1 MRAQNSCC
9 DAATQWMERR
19 PGATVA
25 WGRGASSDCQTLA
38 LDAVRRRRFGQ
49 QRPNVLPGLLLF
61 LTTVAACTSGT
72 TATCRVD
79 GDCASRHCGPDGE
92 CQDYALADPDAA
104 DASPRFG
111 DASGDVAGQGDSA
124 TTSTD
129 AATAGADSVA
139 SVDSEVAG
147 DDTSG
152 SGDTGAGDAGVPPW
166 TCVPNH
172 DGRVDRIEIHFAPN
186 LSAPFR
192 VASDA
197 SFQPQ
202 GQAGSDGKP
211 VWDLASALA
220 SDKDVQVGTE
230 PVAGRWFSADFAGA
244 TYAARLAV
252 DSPLLGVFEA
262 TGDALLL
269 RGVVSPDD
277 GLLATKLVYDPPA
290 KVLAFPLQEGTSFA
304 SSSIV
309 TGKKDGVYALWNESW
324 TSVADHRG
332 IVQTPYGNFPSL
344 RVRTTLTRKVGILE
358 YVTRSFAWVAECY
371 GTVASAR
378 SKLDEPALEFTTA
391 EELRRLAVPK

>member
-1 MRAQNSCC
+1 MRLQPSCC
-9 DAATQWMERR
+9 DAATRTAT
-19 PGATVA
+19 PGPAA
-25 WGRGASSDCQTLA
+25 DAGASAGARSWRRAWLLSA
-38 LDAVRRRRFGQ
+38 LI
-49 QRPNVLPGLLLF
+49 
-61 LTTVAACTSGT
+61 TSIVAGCADGSV
-72 TATCRVD
+72 ATCRVD
-79 GDCASRHCGPDGE
+79 GDCASRRCGPDGL
-92 CQDYALADPDAA
+92 CLDYSLADPDAA

-111 DASGDVAGQGDSA
+111 DAAGGDGVGQGDGA
-124 TTSTD
+124 QID
-129 AATAGADSVA
+129 AGGASDTGGAGQDALTPPDTAG
-139 SVDSEVAG
+139 
-147 DDTSG
+147 
-152 SGDTGAGDAGVPPW
+152 GAGDAGASDGGVPPW
-166 TCVPNH
+166 TCAPNH

-192 VASDA
+192 VATEA
-197 SFQPQ
+197 TFQPQ
-202 GQAGSDGKP
+202 GSSGADGKP
-211 VWDLASALA
+211 VWDLAKPLA

-290 KVLAFPLQEGTSFA
+290 KVLGFPLQEGTSF
-304 SSSIV
+304 SSASIV

-391 EELRRLAVPK
+391 AELRRLAVPK